1 MAAQEGEERVEL
13 LGQRHAHVEL
23 PQSSGGGGR
32 GGFVHGDIFG
42 VGETEPCEVG
52 DVTGLR
58 GAKEKGL
65 ARAGESSDDGVERG
79 TETHVENAVGFVEHE
94 QLHVVE
100 VEANGLVHVLQ
111 HAAGR
116 AHEDVHAVEGSTL
129 FTQTTTT
136 NDKAG
141 GEGVFPADAAE
152 DLEDLGGELA
162 GGRDDEGAE
171 AVEGGP
177 FFAVEELKHGDEEG
191 EGLSRAGFGGAE
203 DIAALQGWQE
213 GPALDVSERLEVR
226 LVQTIGSLLGEGELG
241 KVGGLQILRWEGC

>member
-1 MAAQEGEERVEL
+1 M
-13 LGQRHAHVEL
+13 
-23 PQSSGGGGR
+23 
-32 GGFVHGDIFG
+32 HGDVFG
-42 VGETEPCEVG
+42 VGETEPREVG

-129 FTQTTTT
+129 FAQTTTT

-162 GGRDDEGAE
+162 GGRDDEGTE

-191 EGLSRAGFGGAE
+191 KGLARASFGGAE